1 MNPFKTLTVAAT
13 VALLTT
19 AGVAHAGATL
29 DAIKK
34 NGVIKCG
41 ISDGLPGFSY
51 ADEKGN
57 YSGIDVDV
65 CRAVA
70 AALFGDATKVKFT
83 PLTAKERFTALQS
96 GEIDVLSRNTTWTS
110 SRDSAQGLNFVGVTY
125 YDGQGFLVNK
135 KLGVKSAK
143 KLDGATVCV
152 QAGTTTELNLSDYF
166 RANKMKLTPIS
177 YDKSDES
184 AKSLEAGRCDVLTS
198 DQSQLYA
205 QRIKLA
211 KPDDYIVL
219 PEVISKEPLGPL
231 VRHGDDDW
239 FDIVKWSLF
248 VMVNAE
254 ELGITSKNIEEM
266 KKSTNP
272 DVKRLL
278 GVKSAKK
285 LDGATVCVQAGTT
298 TELNLSDYFRANK
311 MKLTPISYDKSDESA
326 KSLEAGRCDVLTSD
340 QSQLYAQRI
349 KLAKPDDYI
358 VLPEVISKEPLGP
371 LVRHGDDDW
380 FDIVKWSLFVMVN
393 AEELGITSKNI
404 EEMKKS
410 TNPDVKRLLGVEGDK
425 GKDFGLPNEWMAT
438 VIKQVGNYGEIF
450 ERNVGKGS
458 ALKIERGLNALW
470 NQGGLQYAPPIR

>member
-1 MNPFKTLTVAAT
+1 MNPFKIMTTAAT
-13 VALLTT
+13 VMLLTAT
-19 AGVAHAGATL
+19 GVAQAGTTL
-29 DAIKK
+29 EAIKK

-110 SRDSAQGLNFVGVTY
+110 SRDSAQGLNFTGVTY

-231 VRHGDDDW
+231 VRHGDDEW

-266 KKSTNP
+266 KKS
-272 DVKRLL
+272 
-278 GVKSAKK
+278 A
-285 LDGATVCVQAGTT
+285 
-298 TELNLSDYFRANK
+298 
-311 MKLTPISYDKSDESA
+311 
-326 KSLEAGRCDVLTSD
+326 
-340 QSQLYAQRI
+340 
-349 KLAKPDDYI
+349 
-358 VLPEVISKEPLGP
+358 
-371 LVRHGDDDW
+371 
-380 FDIVKWSLFVMVN
+380 
-393 AEELGITSKNI
+393 
-404 EEMKKS
+404 
-410 TNPDVKRLLGVEGDK
+410 NPDVKRLLGVEGDK
-425 GKDFGLPNEWMAT
+425 GKDFGLANDWMAT

-450 ERNVGKGS
+450 DRNVGKGS

>member
-1 MNPFKTLTVAAT
+1 MQGFKTAAAVVLSLTASWAY
-13 VALLTT
+13 AGTT
-19 AGVAHAGATL
+19 L
-29 DAIKK
+29 NAIKER
-34 NGVIKCG
+34 GFIKCG
-41 ISDGLPGFSY
+41 VSDGLPGFSF

-70 AALFGDATKVKFT
+70 AAVFGDPTKVKFT

-96 GEIDVLSRNTTWTS
+96 GEIDVLSRNTTLTS
-110 SRDSAQGLNFVGVTY
+110 SRDSAMGLHFTGVTY

-135 KLGVKSAK
+135 KLGVKGAK
-143 KLDGATVCV
+143 ELNGATVCV

-166 RANKMKLTPIS
+166 RANKMKFTPIT

-211 KPDDYIVL
+211 KPDEYVVL
-219 PEVISKEPLGPL
+219 PEVISKEPLGPM

-239 FDIVKWSLF
+239 FDIVKWTLF

-254 ELGITSKNIEEM
+254 ELGVNSKN
-266 KKSTNP
+266 
-272 DVKRLL
+272 V
-278 GVKSAKK
+278 
-285 LDGATVCVQAGTT
+285 
-298 TELNLSDYFRANK
+298 
-311 MKLTPISYDKSDESA
+311 
-326 KSLEAGRCDVLTSD
+326 
-340 QSQLYAQRI
+340 
-349 KLAKPDDYI
+349 
-358 VLPEVISKEPLGP
+358 
-371 LVRHGDDDW
+371 
-380 FDIVKWSLFVMVN
+380 
-393 AEELGITSKNI
+393 

-425 GKDFGLPNEWMAT
+425 GKDFGLANDWMAV

-450 ERNVGKGS
+450 ERNVGLGS
-458 ALKIERGLNALW
+458 PLKIQRGLNALW
-470 NQGGLQYAPPIR
+470 NQGGLQYAPPVR

>member
-1 MNPFKTLTVAAT
+1 MKSWKPLAAVT
-13 VALLTT
+13 ILSLSAIS
-19 AGVAHAGATL
+19 VAHAGTTL
-29 DAIKK
+29 EAIKK
-34 NGVIKCG
+34 NGFIKCG
-41 ISDGLPGFSY
+41 ISDGLPGFSF

-65 CRAVA
+65 CRAIA
-70 AALFGDATKVKFT
+70 AALFGDTTKLKYT
-83 PLTAKERFTALQS
+83 PLTAKERLTALQS

-110 SRDSAQGLNFVGVTY
+110 SRDSAQGLNFAGVTY

-135 KLGVKSAK
+135 KLGVNSAK

-166 RANKMKLTPIS
+166 RASKMKFTPIT

-211 KPDDYIVL
+211 KPDEYVVL
-219 PEVISKEPLGPL
+219 PEVISKEPLGPV

-239 FDIVKWSLF
+239 FDLVKWTLY

-254 ELGITSKNIEEM
+254 ELGVNSKN
-266 KKSTNP
+266 
-272 DVKRLL
+272 V
-278 GVKSAKK
+278 
-285 LDGATVCVQAGTT
+285 
-298 TELNLSDYFRANK
+298 
-311 MKLTPISYDKSDESA
+311 
-326 KSLEAGRCDVLTSD
+326 
-340 QSQLYAQRI
+340 
-349 KLAKPDDYI
+349 
-358 VLPEVISKEPLGP
+358 
-371 LVRHGDDDW
+371 
-380 FDIVKWSLFVMVN
+380 
-393 AEELGITSKNI
+393 

-425 GKDFGLPNEWMAT
+425 GKDFGLANDWMAT

-450 ERNVGKGS
+450 DRNVGKGS
-458 ALKIERGLNALW
+458 PLKSNVV
-470 NQGGLQYAPPIR
+470 